1 MNALTTLEQRFFRN
15 LNKVVEP
22 AVRRGVGSPG
32 LSPAALIVLES
43 TGFKSGAQRRTP
55 LLSVAA
61 GPYRVVSTVR
71 GDRSFWVKNLINEPR
86 VNYFISGNPRAAQA
100 LVITDGELVTPT
112 DIEEF
117 PLLSALVSL
126 LRRRSR
132 QGTTF
137 AVLLDD

>member
-32 LSPAALIVLES
+32 FSPAALIVLES

-71 GDRSFWVKNLINEPR
+71 GDRSFWVKNLINQPR

-100 LVITDGELVTPT
+100 LVITGGELVTPT